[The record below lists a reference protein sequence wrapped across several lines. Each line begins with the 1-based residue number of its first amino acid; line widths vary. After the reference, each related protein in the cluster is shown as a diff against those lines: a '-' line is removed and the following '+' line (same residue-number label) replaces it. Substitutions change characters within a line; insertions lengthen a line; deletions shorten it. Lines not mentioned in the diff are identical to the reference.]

1 MEDMEEFINNMNEL
15 CQHDTEM
22 PARLV
27 RNLIKTKIKNGWSV
41 AEPIIYPTRIVT
53 MQSKPKSHDIVE
65 MYLDNGWQLDFIIQG
80 RNHTATIVGAP
91 PYLFSLVPKGNS
103 ICFKSI

>member
-1 MEDMEEFINNMNEL
+1 
-15 CQHDTEM
+15 
-22 PARLV
+22 
-27 RNLIKTKIKNGWSV
+27 
-41 AEPIIYPTRIVT
+41 